1 MISVLIS
8 KPTKFKVT
16 KAGNIPMDWEVKKIK
31 HVAKF
36 NEIPINKSYI
46 HKEIDYIDISSV
58 KEGRIIEIKRISTAQ
73 APSRAK
79 RVIRDNDILISTVRP
94 NLKHYT
100 FIAKSSEK
108 LIASTGFVV
117 ISAKTINPH
126 FLYYYLTSKH
136 YTDFLASI
144 ADTHTSTYPAFTPD
158 VIKRTFLPFPPV
170 TEQKRIGRVLSKF
183 DEKILLNYEINKTI
197 ISVGYTLFKHWF
209 EKFRFFENQV
219 KIGEKSDENTLI
231 FADENSE
238 NCNYGTIGD
247 IVQVQAGYAFKSKEF
262 LEHGIL
268 GVVKIKNISED
279 VVNIKDTQF
288 ISKETALRIDERFI
302 VDSGA
307 VLIAMTGANVGKI
320 GIVPKTNKTLW
331 LNQRVGMFKEKVKYG
346 LYFIYFLLS
355 SEKYQ
360 RILKSMAKGTAQP
373 NLSTSDIES
382 IEIILPPQE
391 EIKKFGLFFDPFFQ
405 YMINNFNENKRLS
418 EIRDELTPKLI
429 SGKVRLKNSRNL

>member
-1 MISVLIS
+1 VISVLIS

-16 KAGNIPMDWEVKKIK
+16 KAGNIPIDWEVKKIE

-36 NEIPINKSYI
+36 NEIQVNKYFI
-46 HKEIDYIDISSV
+46 HEEIDYIDISSL
-58 KEGRIIEIKRISTAQ
+58 KEGRIIEIKKIPRAQ

-117 ISAKTINPH
+117 ISAKTIDPH

-136 YTDFLASI
+136 YTDFLAAI
-144 ADTHTSTYPAFTPD
+144 ADTHTSAYPAFTPD
-158 VIKRTFLPFPPV
+158 VIKRTFIPFPSA
-170 TEQKRIGRVLSKF
+170 TEQKRIGNILSKF
-183 DEKILLNYEINKTI
+183 DKKIILNYEINKTI
-197 ISVGYTLFKHWF
+197 KSMGFTLFKHWF
-209 EKFRFFENQV
+209 EKFRFFENQG
-219 KIGEKSDENTLI
+219 KLGEKSDINELI
-231 FADENSE
+231 FAGEDSRNGT
-238 NCNYGTIGD
+238 YGTIGD
-247 IVQVQAGYAFKSKEF
+247 IVQIQPGYAFKSKDF
-262 LEHGIL
+262 LEDGTL

-288 ISKETALRIDERFI
+288 ISKETSLKTDERFLI
-302 VDSGA
+302 DSGA

-355 SEKYQ
+355 SENYQ
-360 RILKSMAKGTAQP
+360 RILKSIARGTAQP

-382 IEIILPPQE
+382 IEILLPPQE
-391 EIKKFGLFFDPFFQ
+391 EIKNFGLFFDSFFQ
-405 YMINNFNENKRLS
+405 YIINNLNENEKLS
-418 EIRDELTPKLI
+418 EIRDQLCPKLI
-429 SGKVRLKNSRNL
+429 SGKLRLKNSRN